1 MKIYSSLMVAG
12 SLLIFAPLAQSC
24 EVRHHGHHEGPCLHD
39 MDKNHDDIVSKKEF
53 TTFHAEQFKRMD
65 ANRDG
70 KLSPHEME
78 RQHGEM
84 KKIGRD
90 PFDKRFEEVDIN
102 ADGGLS
108 KEEAEIG
115 MPMLFKHFDEIDANK
130 DGKMTKLEVI
140 ENMKSLHD
148 KMPAKQGGEIEP
160 PAQK

>member
-1 MKIYSSLMVAG
+1 MNKFSSLIVAG
-12 SLLIFAPLAQSC
+12 SLFCITPLAQAC
-24 EVRHHGHHEGPCLHD
+24 EARHHGQHEGPCLHD
-39 MDKNHDDIVSKKEF
+39 MDKNHDDVISKKEF
-53 TTFHAEQFKRMD
+53 NAFHAEQFKKMD
-65 ANRDG
+65 ANQDG

-78 RQHGEM
+78 RQHGRM
-84 KKIGRD
+84 KEIGRD

-108 KEEAEIG
+108 KDEAEIG

-140 ENMKSLHD
+140 ENMKSMHE
-148 KMPAKQGGEIEP
+148 KMPAKQGAEIEP